1 MTAKALKAI
10 SLLRGNGDDW
20 GEILDALPVA
30 IYITDAEGRLTYF
43 NAAAEKLSGR
53 KPELGVDKWCVTW
66 RLFESDGTPLP
77 HNRCPMAVALQG
89 GEVASGIECIAERPD
104 GSRFWFTPFPG
115 VLRDDDGTITG
126 GINMLVDITS
136 RKNAQLDEQRAEQLL
151 GAIVDSS
158 DDAIISKNLNGVI
171 TSWNKSAERLFGYTA
186 DEIVGKPVTMLIP
199 SDRLNEEPQII
210 ARLTRGE
217 RIDHFET
224 IRQRKDASL
233 LDISLTISP
242 VRDAQGQI
250 IGASKIA
257 RDVTEHHHAERISRL
272 LGAIVDSSDDAII
285 SKNLDGI
292 ITSWNKSAER
302 LFGYTADEI
311 VGKPVTML
319 IPSDR
324 LNEEPQII
332 ARLKKGERVDHFE
345 TIRRRKDG
353 SLLDISLTISPI
365 RDANGQI
372 TGASKIAR
380 DITRQKS
387 IDAEIRRANLDLE
400 QFAFTA
406 SHDLQEPLRS
416 VKIYSELLDR
426 RYSDKLDAEAK
437 EFLAFLRTGAVRM
450 EALVTDLLAYS
461 QVSRCEPASEA
472 TDANEVLAETLD
484 SLSDTIKENAAS
496 VTSDPLPLV
505 QIQRTHLQQVFQNL
519 IGNAIKYRTSDKKPT
534 IHITGER
541 SGHECKF
548 AVSDNGIGIAPE
560 YKETVFGLFKRLHT
574 SAEYSGTGIGLA
586 ICQRI
591 VDRYRGRIWVES
603 EPGRGS
609 TFRFTIPDSRD
620 VDG

>member
-1 MTAKALKAI
+1 MTAKALKAL
-10 SLLRGNGDDW
+10 SLLRGGSNDW
-20 GEILDALPVA
+20 GEVLDALPVA
-30 IYITDAEGRLTYF
+30 IYITDADGRLTFF
-43 NAAAEKLSGR
+43 NAAAAKLSGR

-66 RLFESDGTPLP
+66 RLFEPDGTPLP
-77 HNRCPMAVALQG
+77 HNKCPMALALQG
-89 GEVASGIECIAERPD
+89 GAVASGIECIAERPD
-104 GSRFWFTPFPG
+104 GSRFWFTAFPG

-136 RKNAQLDEQRAEQLL
+136 RKNAQLDEHLAEQLL

-158 DDAIISKNLNGVI
+158 DDAIISKNLDGVI
-171 TSWNKSAERLFGYTA
+171 TSWNKGAERLFGYTA

-199 SDRLNEEPQII
+199 SDRLNEEP
-210 ARLTRGE
+210 L
-217 RIDHFET
+217 
-224 IRQRKDASL
+224 
-233 LDISLTISP
+233 
-242 VRDAQGQI
+242 
-250 IGASKIA
+250 
-257 RDVTEHHHAERISRL
+257 
-272 LGAIVDSSDDAII
+272 
-285 SKNLDGI
+285 
-292 ITSWNKSAER
+292 
-302 LFGYTADEI
+302 
-311 VGKPVTML
+311 
-319 IPSDR
+319 
-324 LNEEPQII
+324 II

-365 RDANGQI
+365 KDANGQI

-387 IDAEIRRANLDLE
+387 IEAEIRRANLDLE
-400 QFAFTA
+400 QFAFSA

-450 EALVTDLLAYS
+450 EALVTDLLTYS
-461 QVSRCEPASEA
+461 QVSRCDPAPEA
-472 TDANEVLAETLD
+472 TDANKVLAETLD
-484 SLSDTIKENAAS
+484 SLSDAIKESAAS

-519 IGNAIKYRTSDKKPT
+519 IGNAIKYRTSDEKPT

-541 SGHECKF
+541 SGHECRF
-548 AVSDNGIGIAPE
+548 AGSDNGIGIAPE

>member
-1 MTAKALKAI
+1 MTAKALKAL
-10 SLLRGNGDDW
+10 SLLRGSNNDW
-20 GEILDALPVA
+20 GEVLDALPVA

-66 RLFESDGTPLP
+66 RLFEPDGTPLP
-77 HNRCPMAVALQG
+77 HNKCPMALALQG
-89 GEVASGIECIAERPD
+89 GAVASGIECIAERPD
-104 GSRFWFTPFPG
+104 GSRFWFTPFLG
-115 VLRDDDGTITG
+115 VLHDDDGTITG

-136 RKNAQLDEQRAEQLL
+136 RKNAQLDERRAEQLL

-171 TSWNKSAERLFGYTA
+171 TSWNKG
-186 DEIVGKPVTMLIP
+186 
-199 SDRLNEEPQII
+199 
-210 ARLTRGE
+210 
-217 RIDHFET
+217 
-224 IRQRKDASL
+224 
-233 LDISLTISP
+233 
-242 VRDAQGQI
+242 
-250 IGASKIA
+250 
-257 RDVTEHHHAERISRL
+257 
-272 LGAIVDSSDDAII
+272 
-285 SKNLDGI
+285 
-292 ITSWNKSAER
+292 AER

-365 RDANGQI
+365 KDASGQI

-400 QFAFTA
+400 QFAFSA

-450 EALVTDLLAYS
+450 EALVTDLLTYS
-461 QVSRCEPASEA
+461 QVSRCDPASEA

-519 IGNAIKYRTSDKKPT
+519 IGNAIKYRTSDKEPT

>member
-1 MTAKALKAI
+1 VTAKALKAI

-43 NAAAEKLSGR
+43 NPAAEKLSGR

-66 RLFESDGTPLP
+66 RLFEPDGTPLP
-77 HNRCPMAVALQG
+77 HNKCPMALALQG
-89 GEVASGIECIAERPD
+89 GAVASGIECIAERPD
-104 GSRFWFTPFPG
+104 GSRFWFTAFPG

-136 RKNAQLDEQRAEQLL
+136 RKNAQLDEHRAEQLL
-151 GAIVDSS
+151 GVIVDSS

-171 TSWNKSAERLFGYTA
+171 TSWNKGAERLFGYTA

-242 VRDAQGQI
+242 VRDDQGKI
-250 IGASKIA
+250 VGASKIA
-257 RDVTEHHHAERISRL
+257 RDITEHHHAERISRL

-292 ITSWNKSAER
+292 ITSWNKGAER

-400 QFAFTA
+400 QFAFSA

-450 EALVTDLLAYS
+450 EALVTDLLTYS

-519 IGNAIKYRTSDKKPT
+519 IGNAIKYRTPHKRPT
-534 IHITGER
+534 IKITGER

-548 AVSDNGIGIAPE
+548 AVSDDGIGIAPE

>member
-1 MTAKALKAI
+1 MILVRAFGAAL
-10 SLLRGNGDDW
+10 
-20 GEILDALPVA
+20 
-30 IYITDAEGRLTYF
+30 
-43 NAAAEKLSGR
+43 
-53 KPELGVDKWCVTW
+53 
-66 RLFESDGTPLP
+66 
-77 HNRCPMAVALQG
+77 VALAIAACG
-89 GEVASGIECIAERPD
+89 PASPKFEGSDVTGVAFGHD
-104 GSRFWFTPFPG
+104 FHLT
-115 VLRDDDGTITG
+115 DHTG
-126 GINMLVDITS
+126 KARSLADFHGKAV
-136 RKNAQLDEQRAEQLL
+136 
-151 GAIVDSS
+151 
-158 DDAIISKNLNGVI
+158 VI
-171 TSWNKSAERLFGYTA
+171 FFGYTQCP
-186 DEIVGKPVTMLIP
+186 DYCPTTMSELAAAMTKL
-199 SDRLNEEPQII
+199 DRVN
-210 ARLTRGE
+210 
-217 RIDHFET
+217 
-224 IRQRKDASL
+224 
-233 LDISLTISP
+233 
-242 VRDAQGQI
+242 
-250 IGASKIA
+250 KIA
-257 RDVTEHHHAERISRL
+257 GSMANTLRWIIILVPFSALPQRACGAGLRAQSR
-272 LGAIVDSSDDAII
+272 
-285 SKNLDGI
+285 KKY
-292 ITSWNKSAER
+292 ITN
-302 LFGYTADEI
+302 TADEI

-387 IDAEIRRANLDLE
+387 IEAEIRRANLDLE
-400 QFAFTA
+400 QFAFSA

-450 EALVTDLLAYS
+450 EALVTDLLTYS
-461 QVSRCEPASEA
+461 QVSRCDPASEA